1 MSLNSADFLTT
12 LINSGADASL
22 NLYTVTFQPLEGDD
36 ITTVKEQFSCR
47 ITQLPNLLQ
56 RDNTTSEVGY
66 QNVSIPV
73 INTGSSMNRSLGFSI
88 RIDEDY
94 YIWKKLRE
102 LQCIDTFGNIVEDN
116 KKKINITLSALK
128 ADNCAVS
135 SDNYYTIYE
144 WKFYDCFITSVSP
157 INYNYDN
164 ASTATTSVNFIWRY
178 YEENAVDE
186 ITPIYDAYNNE
197 ANRRGRE
204 LTEKIKAQQI
214 KNTKDR
220 DDEKGRELTKKYQ
233 YLITASADNKKG
245 IALTNKLKANMQSTS
260 EETSITTS
268 QTTEIT
274 TTTESPVVA
283 TPSVIESLSTEVT
296 ANTTD
301 TWQVNAQSKSTAD
314 RDNVKGQYLTEK
326 LTYQNVKNTIDRD
339 QEKGKALTNKI
350 TSQQNL
356 AKAQATIS
364 RDNEKGKT
372 LTEKLKAQQS
382 TITVESISQTTNP
395 EVVKGLKSTE
405 ELLEE
410 KKLSKKQSIANNSF
424 TISPTSSAEEI
435 VQQLTTPVE
444 VPVMET
450 VSQTANSTTSATSS
464 KEGLHEGIANAIANA
479 VKTAMDTT
487 SAKTTTTQETEKST
501 PIQNTLLS
509 GLLAGDSLS
518 MRLNEDL
525 KAKKEVSAPEFAESG
540 KGTVTETTTRLSQAV
555 ESGVTDGKDL
565 AFALLADS
573 LETQSDLKKALTTRE
588 SLAVKSA
595 PKANKPLVNDSA
607 TYDITTKINGESPVM
622 SAIKSLNSEDN

>member
-22 NLYTVTFQPLEGDD
+22 NLYTVTFQPLKGDD

-102 LQCIDTFGNIVEDN
+102 LQCIDNFGNIVEDN

-128 ADNCAVS
+128 ADSCAIS

-186 ITPIYDAYNNE
+186 ITSIYDAYNNK
-197 ANRRGRE
+197 ADRRGRE
-204 LTEKIKAQQI
+204 LTEKIKAQQAQQRKDAI
-214 KNTKDR
+214 KR
-220 DDEKGRELTKKYQ
+220 DQE
-233 YLITASADNKKG
+233 KG

-260 EETSITTS
+260 EETSIATS
-268 QTTEIT
+268 QTTDIT

-296 ANTTD
+296 ANTAD

-395 EVVKGLKSTE
+395 EVVSGLKSTE

-410 KKLSKKQSIANNSF
+410 KKLSKKQTTTNNSF

-464 KEGLHEGIANAIANA
+464 KEGLHEGIANIIANA

-555 ESGVTDGKDL
+555 ESGVADGKDL